1 MDVVVNVLF
10 IGIAESCLRYDDE
23 ETCLG
28 REKCRFGTLAS
39 SNDSLGDAL
48 SRVSALA
55 PLVIMKATRRNPI
68 PGIKFSSLWWW
79 LWFQMVHAFF

>member
-39 SNDSLGDAL
+39 CEPKDRRLKTSNYGNFSCTFPWN
-48 SRVSALA
+48 V
-55 PLVIMKATRRNPI
+55 
-68 PGIKFSSLWWW
+68 KFK
-79 LWFQMVHAFF
+79 